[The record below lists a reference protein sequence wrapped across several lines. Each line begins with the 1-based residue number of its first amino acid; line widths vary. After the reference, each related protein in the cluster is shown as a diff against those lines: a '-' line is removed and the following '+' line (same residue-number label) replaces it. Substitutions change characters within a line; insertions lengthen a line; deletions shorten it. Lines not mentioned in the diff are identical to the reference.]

1 MPPKGGL
8 SEKVGNIYEAKIA
21 VVRAF
26 DLIDDLCDTVRI
38 GIEEPGLDAFEWWVE
53 HGDGS
58 RQYSQVKRQLFADTE
73 WRIADLVSRGILGSF
88 GRQLGADERATCAFY
103 STLSASHLQELTE
116 SARAATSLAEFEAE
130 FVKVPAKAASWT
142 AVKK

>member
-38 GIEEPGLDAFEWWVE
+38 RIEEPGLDAFEWWVE

-58 RQYSQVKRQLFADTE
+58 RQYSQVKRQLFAATE
-73 WRIADLVSRGILGSF
+73 RRIADLGTPGIPGSS
-88 GRQLGADERATCAFY
+88 GRQLVADGRRAGA
-103 STLSASHLQELTE
+103 
-116 SARAATSLAEFEAE
+116 
-130 FVKVPAKAASWT
+130 
-142 AVKK
+142 